1 MTTYSGS
8 SSSASMFALKKR
20 PTSAGRKMQVLDEGD
35 PLPVLADALPLSG
48 RASGAGRGGAPAHIN
63 PGPTKTV
70 SLKLSQQGTATST
83 LQQGGS
89 SSSSSK
95 GAAAVSRVA
104 ETYGLK
110 KGILSAKEKSRLAE
124 REMSMSSSVN
134 SALNSS
140 LKATKTNSRKTTAP
154 PPRVSAETNQGG
166 GVAAAGKDHGCSRSS
181 PPAPLAQVTAAPA
194 AFTAWPD
201 VIAEGPLLKPL
212 EEQLSLPN
220 PIAPSPTDPVLANS
234 LIHGL
239 LTGKY
244 EPEAE
249 EEGANGGGAF
259 SAGAAGTAPASAE
272 LAEVMRVLR
281 GVDQHKN
288 EDGELGLHDVSE
300 AEMQKMA
307 LQLEWQAN
315 PAEPDGPFEAVLPEA
330 KSSMRLVEGIVSKHE
345 SEQKKRAEELAKF
358 MEALAEKRQLPSAFE
373 DMADVAADMGRGKE
387 NLPTFLTRCLDEEE
401 DDHAYENAALVKVPS
416 TKEKKRSSE
425 SQSPKRPARPRITFV
440 SGDYTVEECLKI
452 EEGLNQIAYL
462 DDVLASLERKEQKA
476 KSDLEARRK
485 EMEARAIEKA
495 AGKGKQEALALLI
508 EKGLLAPDRSQ
519 LGKVVKKPQKS
530 GATSTAAAA
539 SVAESEIEFPLE
551 GAMVCWDRW
560 SSKAG
565 AAQDGSSLQ
574 LSTSEGPLSRDQL
587 QENYESEAT
596 PSPTKHQL
604 ELVPLLEQRGGSS
617 ASSSSST
624 AASSRTGSKHVGSAA
639 RNGGSS
645 SSSTSVQGTVSASTS
660 TVATRQPSKES
671 STSTMLL
678 ASGAKNKLKAHDG
691 SGTGT
696 SPTRGLQGGSANRIT
711 NRRTDTVKPPQAHTT
726 RAGGGSGAARS
737 RTHSNAGVSDA
748 GSLPAQSAI
757 FTAEQ
762 EDLLESLL
770 CASPEPPAEEAFAV
784 SLYRAEDLSAL
795 EDIDAKLAK
804 LKEEEQ
810 VKEAREA
817 EEKQKAKEPEVKA
830 KEAEEKAKAKNYYMA
845 GSDAESAA
853 GGLLSELARIRNLSE
868 TEGGAEAD
876 TTAADLNGFGG
887 EDDEYNIFEGRGAR
901 GSAAART
908 CNPLPIGVGTSF
920 FLSSL
925 PKSDGDGGEEDLDQS
940 LDYGLLGQPP
950 ADAAQKQTDSGKHA
964 SDARTR
970 LASLIGN
977 YETMEAQP
985 GADSAPGAQDAEEA
999 AEEDVDWQEV
1009 RRENELDAEISRVR
1023 ALLAKG
1029 RPRESPAKPAAAT
1042 VASGVS
1048 SGGPGAENE
1057 GDAELEAKLL
1067 ALGLLS
1073 Q

>member
-134 SALNSS
+134 
-140 LKATKTNSRKTTAP
+140 T
-154 PPRVSAETNQGG
+154 
-166 GVAAAGKDHGCSRSS
+166 
-181 PPAPLAQVTAAPA
+181 APA

-401 DDHAYENAALVKVPS
+401 DDHAYENAALVK
-416 TKEKKRSSE
+416 EKKRSSE

-565 AAQDGSSLQ
+565 AAQDM
-574 LSTSEGPLSRDQL
+574 TGP
-587 QENYESEAT
+587 AC
-596 PSPTKHQL
+596 KW
-604 ELVPLLEQRGGSS
+604 EL
-617 ASSSSST
+617 
-624 AASSRTGSKHVGSAA
+624 
-639 RNGGSS
+639 
-645 SSSTSVQGTVSASTS
+645 
-660 TVATRQPSKES
+660 PSKES

-691 SGTGT
+691 S
-696 SPTRGLQGGSANRIT
+696 
-711 NRRTDTVKPPQAHTT
+711 
-726 RAGGGSGAARS
+726 GGGSGAARS

-1029 RPRESPAKPAAAT
+1029 RPRESPAKPAL
-1042 VASGVS
+1042 
-1048 SGGPGAENE
+1048 PR
-1057 GDAELEAKLL
+1057 LRL
-1067 ALGLLS
+1067 A
-1073 Q
+1073 